1 MDSVI
6 RSRFGAAVQQAID
19 GDCQDWH
26 QEPQTALALV
36 LLLDQFPRH
45 IWRGKAAAYAGDS
58 QALQLSLLAE
68 SHGWLQQEE
77 QRARRQFWLMPGF
90 TARTSPCRPRR

>member
-1 MDSVI
+1 MASGSPAQADAILNFWFQECRPIQWFQADPEMDSVI
-6 RSRFGAAVQQAID
+6 RSRFGAAVQSAID
-19 GDCQDWH
+19 GDCQAWP

-58 QALQLSLLAE
+58 QALQLSL
-68 SHGWLQQEE
+68 S
-77 QRARRQFWLMPGF
+77 
-90 TARTSPCRPRR
+90 

>member
-45 IWRGKAAAYAGDS
+45 IWRGKAAAFAGDS
-58 QALQLSLLAE
+58 QGLQLSCLPKAMAGFNWK
-68 SHGWLQQEE
+68 SGV
-77 QRARRQFWLMPGF
+77 PGV
-90 TARTSPCRPRR
+90 SSG

>member
-1 MDSVI
+1 MESVI
-6 RSRFGAAVQQAID
+6 RSRFGATVQQAID

-26 QEPQTALALV
+26 QEPQTALALA

-58 QALQLSLLAE
+58 QLCNSACWPKAMAGFNRKS
-68 SHGWLQQEE
+68 SV
-77 QRARRQFWLMPGF
+77 PGV
-90 TARTSPCRPRR
+90 SSG